1 MNKNF
6 SLEVIRI
13 GSDSQLVRIE
23 ADVTTFY
30 NDFKDVFFLPKAVAE
45 LDMSV
50 IVKSKE
56 GHQLFS
62 SQIDAQG
69 IEPDVLMFSGEN
81 ARLALNRA
89 IENCLK
95 ILFENQAFLSA
106 LNALDSS
113 PTDISGIT
121 PSSPTKKDEGK
132 SNEVK
137 PADRK
142 LEKLKDLYDRN
153 LITKEEYDSERKK
166 ILNEL

>member
-1 MNKNF
+1 
-6 SLEVIRI
+6 
-13 GSDSQLVRIE
+13 
-23 ADVTTFY
+23 
-30 NDFKDVFFLPKAVAE
+30 
-45 LDMSV
+45 
-50 IVKSKE
+50 
-56 GHQLFS
+56 
-62 SQIDAQG
+62 
-69 IEPDVLMFSGEN
+69 MFSGEN